1 MVAKYSIHIVA
12 EEAEIEKSKKIKK
25 TLSTKPVGL
34 KRTLKLKKP
43 AEPIKKQR
51 KNRFDRSFRCNIS
64 LERLSPGMILL
75 VKQFYYIFFEFGQ
88 REIVAA
94 KNCQSVEE
102 YLNRRDW
109 FHMSMQQ
116 WRESLQR
123 TVLHLLFYPN
133 RISSYHQAW
142 LIVKYYFELDIKHYD
157 WENPSRKAFKKLLRV
172 NDQNRKL
179 ALQDIPITQFNDIEK
194 YVQKMGLTHFKLFKI
209 FKEKEFNVRIKSAF
223 KPVELLINHTQ

>member
-43 AEPIKKQR
+43 TEPTKKQR

-102 YLNRRDW
+102 YLNRR
-109 FHMSMQQ
+109 F
-116 WRESLQR
+116 
-123 TVLHLLFYPN
+123 
-133 RISSYHQAW
+133 A
-142 LIVKYYFELDIKHYD
+142 
-157 WENPSRKAFKKLLRV
+157 V
-172 NDQNRKL
+172 NSGSCL
-179 ALQDIPITQFNDIEK
+179 
-194 YVQKMGLTHFKLFKI
+194 
-209 FKEKEFNVRIKSAF
+209 
-223 KPVELLINHTQ
+223 